1 MQNFL
6 LQKIFAKKVNK
17 RPVDDMVSLIHDP
30 KYGIIFTN
38 GGEWKKQR
46 KTFVSLLKSTGFQN
60 ERVMAVMDHIWPK
73 LKKTLTAAPSMVVGV
88 TEPMENSNCESLHKI
103 DLAMAELMV
112 LTFADKSLFAGGN
125 VPQEYLENINTSKTC
140 GVQWIEQTPWY
151 RYPILKHL
159 APDYSGFTWVSEV
172 VAKTKSNLND
182 IVMLHKKSKNRD
194 DVSYID
200 AYLEEIDLRK
210 KMGETGIDE
219 KTLIASL
226 DNFLLGGLDGI
237 IAGKVIILLYLCQ
250 ILLL

>member
-1 MQNFL
+1 
-6 LQKIFAKKVNK
+6 
-17 RPVDDMVSLIHDP
+17 
-30 KYGIIFTN
+30 
-38 GGEWKKQR
+38 
-46 KTFVSLLKSTGFQN
+46 
-60 ERVMAVMDHIWPK
+60 
-73 LKKTLTAAPSMVVGV
+73 
-88 TEPMENSNCESLHKI
+88 MENSNCESLHKI

-172 VAKTKSNLND
+172 VAKTKSDLND
-182 IVMLHKKSKNRD
+182 IVSLHKKSTDRD
-194 DVSYID
+194 EVSYID
-200 AYLEEIDLRK
+200 AYLEGIDLRK

-250 ILLL
+250 IFLL